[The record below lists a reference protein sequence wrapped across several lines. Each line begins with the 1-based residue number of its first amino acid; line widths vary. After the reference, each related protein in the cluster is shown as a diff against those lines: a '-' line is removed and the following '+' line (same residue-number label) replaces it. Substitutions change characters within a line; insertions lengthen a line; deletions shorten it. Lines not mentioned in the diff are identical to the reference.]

1 MNEEQSLPI
10 MKAAWDRG
18 INTFDTANVYSNGV
32 SEEVIAK
39 FVEKVR
45 LLLNRPYSLL
55 VVDTTFVT

>member
-1 MNEEQSLPI
+1 

-18 INTFDTANVYSNGV
+18 INTFDTANIYSNGA

-55 VVDTTFVT
+55 NTPLTM